1 VRFESWRN
9 ARTQAEV
16 AALNMAGG
24 KEAFSAIPWFWTDQY
39 DLGLQVA
46 GLPHPDHQSVTRQ
59 LDGGELEFYLDGGRL
74 VAAAGL
80 GFGNGLAKD
89 IKLSEMLIAA
99 GVSPDPGALADAS
112 VNLKALL
119 KSARAA

>member
-1 VRFESWRN
+1 
-9 ARTQAEV
+9 
-16 AALNMAGG
+16 M
-24 KEAFSAIPWFWTDQY
+24 
-39 DLGLQVA
+39 
-46 GLPHPDHQSVTRQ
+46 TRQ